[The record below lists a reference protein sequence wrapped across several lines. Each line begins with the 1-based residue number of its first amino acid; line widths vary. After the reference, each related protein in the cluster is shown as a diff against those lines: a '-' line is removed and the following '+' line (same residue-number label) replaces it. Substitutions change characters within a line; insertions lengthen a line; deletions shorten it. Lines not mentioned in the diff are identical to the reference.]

1 MSAVFVA
8 GPLAWPPL
16 LDRVSGAPVAAG
28 ATPAHLVDAGL
39 GAAQDVC
46 FPPLL
51 PGPGARAE
59 GRLVPISDPAQY
71 DRLCFFAGALGRV
84 PVPRHVET
92 AQGRRAAVAFMTPD
106 APEAPPGEHWDAAR
120 WQARWGAVA
129 LAATDEIMGYF
140 GRLPPEELGWRMP
153 MILSRAASR
162 VQAARTAPA
171 RLRSAFPAADVAEC
185 ARRDRHAG
193 YFLTREYELRQPAL
207 TKTSDSPPVRR
218 EVFVATDAALV
229 LPYDPARD
237 RVLLVEQFRMGPYGR
252 GDPLPFVLEPVAGRM
267 DAGESPEEAARREC
281 LEEAGLRLGR
291 LEHMTSHY
299 CSPGTSTEFYHC
311 FLGLADLPDR
321 GQGRGGLATEH
332 EDIRTH
338 VLSFDR
344 AMALVESGEAN
355 AGPLVLMLLWL
366 GRARARLRAAA

>member
-1 MSAVFVA
+1 MHAVFVT

-16 LDRVSGAPVAAG
+16 LALVSGGPVEEGAA
-28 ATPAHLVDAGL
+28 TAHLVDAGL
-39 GAAQDVC
+39 GEAGDIC

-51 PGPGARAE
+51 PGPGAQAK
-59 GRLVPISDPAQY
+59 GRLVTIGDQAQF
-71 DRLCFFAGALGRV
+71 DRLCYFAGAFGRV
-84 PVPRHVET
+84 PVPKHVET
-92 AQGRRAAVAFMTPD
+92 AEGRRAAVAFMTPD
-106 APEAPPGEHWDAAR
+106 ASEAPPGERWDAER
-120 WQARWGAVA
+120 WQDRWGAVA
-129 LAATDEIMGYF
+129 LAATEEIMGYR
-140 GRLPPEELGWRMP
+140 GRLPSEELGWRMP

-162 VQAARTAPA
+162 VQAAQPAPA
-171 RLRSAFPAADVAEC
+171 DLRSRFPADEVAQC
-185 ARRDRHAG
+185 GRRDSHAG

-207 TKTSDSPPVRR
+207 AKPSDSPPLRR

-281 LEEAGLRLGR
+281 LEEAGLSLGR

-311 FLGLADLPDR
+311 FLGLADLPDP
-321 GQGRGGLATEH
+321 GQGRGGLASEH

-338 VLSFDR
+338 VLDFDR
-344 AMALVESGEAN
+344 AMGLVESGEAN

-366 GRARARLRAAA
+366 QRARGRLRAAA